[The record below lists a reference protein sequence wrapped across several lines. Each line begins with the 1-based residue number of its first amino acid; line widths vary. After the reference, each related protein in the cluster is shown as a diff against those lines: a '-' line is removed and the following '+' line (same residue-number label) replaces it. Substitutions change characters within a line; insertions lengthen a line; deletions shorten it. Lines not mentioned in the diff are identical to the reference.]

1 MFRAQHN
8 KTVHKGAFIM
18 ASEIKLRNVSGTY
31 SIRAAGTVLGE
42 SNGVIELSEGDLSP
56 VLYVPRADLAM
67 AFFDK
72 TDTVTH
78 CPHKGDATYYTLEA
92 KSGPIPDAAWSY
104 EAPIAGMEAIAGYLA
119 FNSDKVTVE
128 EV

>member
-1 MFRAQHN
+1 MFRVQH
-8 KTVHKGAFIM
+8 KMTVHKGAFTM
-18 ASEIKLRNVSGTY
+18 ADQIKLRNAPGKY
-31 SIRAAGTVLGE
+31 SIRAAGAVLGE
-42 SNGVIELSEGDLSP
+42 SSNVIELSEGDLAP

-72 TDTVTH
+72 TDTSTH

-104 EAPIAGMEAIAGYLA
+104 ETPIKGLEAIAGHLA
-119 FNSDKVTVE
+119 FYPDKITVE